1 MKLDTSSYY
10 PKSPLDDDRD
20 HSEESFAKYGP
31 KDPDAMPYPE
41 EFPEPYIPAEELTE
55 DAVVSEPDDDGYYQE
70 PDPEPDRPETAAEH
84 SVTVGSNIA
93 SWLMVPLLMPV
104 YGIMLI
110 LGLSILSY
118 APLTPRIGFTLIV
131 AAINLGIPAISF
143 PLLKRLGFIQ
153 DIGLNGRTERLI
165 PYIISILCMLGTSW
179 FLYSKGFP
187 IWAVMFYIGGAVTGV
202 IEMIVNFRWK
212 ISAHAAGIA
221 GIVALLIRM
230 THDAIPTPQ
239 LFTWQIAAIVC
250 AGLCGTAR
258 LWLRR
263 HTLAQ
268 ILAGYAVGF
277 TCVYL
282 CMLIH

>member
-10 PKSPLDDDRD
+10 PKSPLDDDHD
-20 HSEESFAKYGP
+20 ATEDSFAKYGP
-31 KDPDAMPYPE
+31 KDPDAAPYVE
-41 EFPEPYIPAEELTE
+41 ETEEPEPSVEDVTEET
-55 DAVVSEPDDDGYYQE
+55 AVYQTDDDGYYQE
-70 PDPEPDRPETAAEH
+70 PDPEPDRPDTAAEH
-84 SVTVGSNIA
+84 AVTIGSNIV

-118 APLTPRIGFTLIV
+118 APMAPKVGFTLIV
-131 AAINLGIPAISF
+131 AAINLGVPAISF

-165 PYIISILCMLGTSW
+165 PYIITILCMLGTAW

-202 IEMIVNFRWK
+202 IEMLVNFRWK

-230 THDAIPTPQ
+230 THDAFPTPQ
-239 LFTWQIAAIVC
+239 LFTWQIVAIVC

-263 HTLAQ
+263 HTLGQ
-268 ILAGYAVGF
+268 ILAGYTVGF